1 MTVGTWNLL
10 EKTELRI
17 ERIGLEGANLTDVAR
32 VVAGVLGLPTEEVFV
47 IDARD
52 DLLTLDVLRDTID
65 AYQLLGKQDTL
76 LAALG
81 ALPGVMIGPDTSVCS
96 EGMLGWIAADAT
108 EGRAALDRSRKMAAE
123 IAATIA
129 ARAIVFS
136 TGPEVASGQ
145 IEDTNKPW
153 IAARLTAA
161 DYRVTEG
168 ENLPDDLDAIAFAIR
183 EAAEE
188 RGFGLVITTG
198 GVGAETKDGTVEAL
212 LSLDANAAT
221 PYLFKVQEGK
231 GRHVKPGVRI
241 AVGQVTDTLVVCL
254 PGPNDEA
261 RLGIEALLDG
271 LGSTRETVALAERI
285 AAALRERLRNRHGW
299 EGHHH
304 VSHR

>member
-1 MTVGTWNLL
+1 VTTGDWNLL

-17 ERIGLEGANLTDVAR
+17 ERIGLEGANLTDAAQ
-32 VVAGVLGLPTEEVFV
+32 VVAGVLGVPPEEVFV

-65 AYQLLGKQDTL
+65 AYQLVGKQDQL

-81 ALPGVMIGPDTSVCS
+81 ELPGVIVGPETSVCS
-96 EGMLGWIAADAT
+96 EGMLGWIAADPV
-108 EGRAALDRSRKMAAE
+108 EGRAALDRSRAMAAD
-123 IAATIA
+123 IAAAIA

-136 TGPEVASGQ
+136 TGPEVATGQ

-161 DYRVTEG
+161 AYRVTAG

-188 RGFGLVITTG
+188 RGFGLIVTTG

-212 LSLDANAAT
+212 LSLDPDAAT
-221 PYLFKVQEGK
+221 PYLFRVQEGH

-241 AVGQVTDTLVVCL
+241 GVGQVADALVVCL
-254 PGPNDEA
+254 PGPHDEA
-261 RLGIEALLDG
+261 RLGIESLIDG
-271 LGSTRETVALAERI
+271 LGHTRDPGTLADQI
-285 AAALRERLRNRHGW
+285 AAALRERLRHHHGSK
-299 EGHHH
+299 EHPHAGHH
-304 VSHR
+304 